1 MKTTMVGQEK
11 GGVGKTTGVRA
22 LADAVPDAGIV
33 ELETSHRLLEWDDR
47 VNYLAARVDAQ
58 EVERTGGLAQRE
70 AFDPL
75 INAIA
80 TASSAMIVDIGAN
93 TSTAAFL
100 AITEVAPSLAA
111 LGLQIGVVIVAT
123 ADPAA
128 IAAAGQLMEIV
139 RPWAAQ
145 RFLLENQL
153 HGPIPHR
160 QLLEIGEGTTITTL
174 AHHAMDPKAISIVN
188 AGGFS
193 SLPRLD
199 PAALNQK
206 FGLMR
211 GLRIMRDLHKF
222 RLAAMRAVEPAAV
235 WLVS

>member
-1 MKTTMVGQEK
+1 MKAAVVGQEK
-11 GGVGKTTGVRA
+11 GGVGKTTGVQA
-22 LADAVPDAGIV
+22 MADAVPHAAV
-33 ELETSHRLLEWDDR
+33 FELETSHRLLALGDR
-47 VNYLAARVDAQ
+47 VTHFPARVDHQ

-70 AFDPL
+70 AFDAL

-80 TASSAMIVDIGAN
+80 TSPSSVIVDIGAN
-93 TSTAAFL
+93 TSTAAFQ
-100 AITEVAPSLAA
+100 AIGEVAPMLTE

-128 IAAAGQLMEIV
+128 IAAAGQLMEII
-139 RPWAAQ
+139 RPWAVQ

-153 HGPIPHR
+153 YGPIPHR
-160 QLLEIGEGTTITTL
+160 QLREIGDGTTITTL
-174 AHHAMDPKAISIVN
+174 AHHALDPEAQSIVN

-193 SLPRLD
+193 SIPLLD
-199 PAALNQK
+199 PSVLNQK

-211 GLRIMRDLHKF
+211 GLRIRRDLHKF
-222 RLAAMRAVEPAAV
+222 RLAAMRAIEPAAV